1 MCGRGYSALERPF
14 LSPVM
19 AAAWIIEKAA
29 VFADPLGSSGEL
41 LVAPE
46 ICNKVKMSRELHVS
60 GRAPKCTFSLRI
72 TTLS

>member
-1 MCGRGYSALERPF
+1 MGHGDSALERPF

-19 AAAWIIEKAA
+19 AAAWIIENAA

-46 ICNKVKMSRELHVS
+46 ICNKVKM
-60 GRAPKCTFSLRI
+60 
-72 TTLS
+72 